1 MCKTRKVKRL
11 KRLFGIK
18 KACRAKRG
26 GLTRAELRKKN
37 NREYLEK
44 LRRSEEQIAR
54 GEVITVTMEQLR
66 FLEKLDFSHVYPKI
80 V

>member
-1 MCKTRKVKRL
+1 MCRTRKVKRL

-18 KACRAKRG
+18 KARRAKRG